1 MREANIWFGLP
12 HAQGLE
18 LAEIN
23 PGLGAYFKTE
33 RGVLVTQA
41 REDNAYQLQAGD
53 VVLKVGEQAVD
64 SPSDMMRALRDIE
77 PGSEVEIAIMRD
89 RKRHQARSIGAGPGG
104 PKTLPGLER
113 SLPYRHNPL
122 IARAPGASSAWPAR
136 RIP

>member
-1 MREANIWFGLP
+1 
-12 HAQGLE
+12 

-89 RKRHQARSIGAGPGG
+89 RKARNLNVVMPENRPGG